1 MLLLFVLLSPRAWG
15 SSLNNS
21 EMIDLLI
28 RKVELLQRKQDLD
41 YELVYERIK
50 SLEKIVVDICNALFP
65 EQDSIDED

>member
-1 MLLLFVLLSPRAWG
+1 
-15 SSLNNS
+15 
-21 EMIDLLI
+21 MIDLLI